1 MKKLK
6 NGDISKTSKV
16 TNVMMN
22 YLLQNGANNINM
34 KLQYSEK
41 QMMMSFTVEYIKLRP
56 EDISCLERLLNVDY
70 REEYDDYY
78 SDIPT
83 EVVNWSDVALVGA
96 MIDEGFV
103 DYNESLLVLELK
115 YYYDNH

>member
-1 MKKLK
+1 MKLT

-16 TNVMMN
+16 ANVMMN
-22 YLLQNGANNINM
+22 YLLQNGANDISMN
-34 KLQYSEK
+34 LRHTDTL
-41 QMMMSFTVEYIKLRP
+41 MSMIFKTDYIQLSP
-56 EDISCLERLLNVDY
+56 EDISCLERLLNVGY

-83 EVVNWSDVALVGA
+83 EVVNWSDLALVGS

-103 DYNESLLVLELK
+103 NYDEGLLKLDLR
-115 YYYDNH
+115 YYYDKY